1 MRDDFAV
8 FILSHGRPNK
18 IYTIES
24 LQKGN
29 YKGKYYVVIDNED
42 DTEKEYKRLYG
53 DKVLQFDKKAVSET
67 FDTGDLSDDRRTIVY
82 ARNVCFELA
91 KQVGVK
97 YFLELDDDYTS
108 FEFRYIEEDKL
119 KIQKVNDLNELFEI
133 MLTFLNES
141 NALTVALAQG
151 GDFIGGVDGGS
162 FKKGVLRKAMNTF
175 FCDVD
180 KPFNFVGRINEDVNT
195 YTSLGHK
202 GELIMTV
209 TNAAIVQK
217 QTQSN
222 SGGMTDVYL
231 DSGTFLKSFYS
242 VMYCPSAVKI
252 SEMGDKHKR
261 IHHIIN
267 WNNCVPKILNEV
279 WKK

>member
-42 DTEKEYKRLYG
+42 DTEKEYRKLYG

-67 FDTGDLSDDRRTIVY
+67 FDTGDLSDERRTIVY

-91 KQVGVK
+91 KQVRIK

-108 FEFRYIEEDKL
+108 FEFRYIEDDKL

-133 MLTFLNES
+133 MLMFLDES

-162 FKKGVLRKAMNTF
+162 FKKGILRKAMNTF

-180 KPFNFVGRINEDVNT
+180 KSFNFVGRINEDVNT

-222 SGGMTDVYL
+222 SGGMTEVYL

-252 SEMGDKHKR
+252 SVMGDKHKR
-261 IHHIIN
+261 IHHVIN
-267 WNNCVPKILNEV
+267 WNNCVPKILNEA

>member
-8 FILSHGRPNK
+8 FILSHGRPSK

-29 YKGKYYVVIDNED
+29 YTGKYYVVIDNED

-108 FEFRYIEEDKL
+108 FEFRYIEDDKL
-119 KIQKVNDLNELFEI
+119 KFQKVNDLNGLFEI
-133 MLTFLNES
+133 MLTFLDES

-151 GDFIGGVDGGS
+151 GDFIGGVEGGS

-180 KPFNFVGRINEDVNT
+180 NPFNFVGRINEDVNT

-267 WNNCVPKILNEV
+267 WNNCVPKILNEA